1 MDKKNVNANKYYP
14 MGDLQNVLD
23 SKQIILY
30 CIFVQLLHG
39 EDKMQQYHYPLE
51 DGFTE
56 RIHTPGGVRSLVE
69 GSLLMKLL
77 RDLDK
82 DGFNVDGPLAE
93 LTALINYVT
102 SSQMSM
108 QDLQTHLDYCAE
120 QLRKQ
125 TR

>member
-1 MDKKNVNANKYYP
+1 
-14 MGDLQNVLD
+14 
-23 SKQIILY
+23 
-30 CIFVQLLHG
+30 
-39 EDKMQQYHYPLE
+39 MQQYHYPLE

-69 GSLLMKLL
+69 GSHLMKLL

-108 QDLQTHLDYCAE
+108 RDLQTHLDYCAE

-125 TR
+125 TRSGLHLPIGVLLFTFALNLQRTPLVPY

>member
-1 MDKKNVNANKYYP
+1 MDKKAVNTNRYYLS
-14 MGDLQNVLD
+14 GNLQNVLD
-23 SKQIILY
+23 SKQIICY
-30 CIFVQLLHG
+30 CINIQLLHG
-39 EDKMQQYHYPLE
+39 EDKMQRYHYPLE

-69 GSLLMKLL
+69 G
-77 RDLDK
+77 
-82 DGFNVDGPLAE
+82 FNVDGPLAE

-108 QDLQTHLDYCAE
+108 RDLQTHLDYCAE

>member
-1 MDKKNVNANKYYP
+1 
-14 MGDLQNVLD
+14 
-23 SKQIILY
+23 
-30 CIFVQLLHG
+30 
-39 EDKMQQYHYPLE
+39 MQRYHYPLV

-56 RIHTPGGVRSLVE
+56 RIHTPEGVRSLVE
-69 GSLLMKLL
+69 GSHLMKLL

-108 QDLQTHLDYCAE
+108 RDLQTHLDYCAE

>member
-1 MDKKNVNANKYYP
+1 
-14 MGDLQNVLD
+14 
-23 SKQIILY
+23 
-30 CIFVQLLHG
+30 
-39 EDKMQQYHYPLE
+39 MQQYHYPLE

-69 GSLLMKLL
+69 GSHLMKLL
-77 RDLDK
+77 RDLEK

-93 LTALINYVT
+93 LINYVT

>member
-1 MDKKNVNANKYYP
+1 
-14 MGDLQNVLD
+14 
-23 SKQIILY
+23 
-30 CIFVQLLHG
+30 
-39 EDKMQQYHYPLE
+39 MQQYHYPLE
-51 DGFTE
+51 EGFTE
-56 RIHTPGGVRSLVE
+56 RIHTPGGVRSLAE
-69 GSLLMKLL
+69 GSHLMKLL

-108 QDLQTHLDYCAE
+108 RDLQTHLDYCAE

>member
-1 MDKKNVNANKYYP
+1 
-14 MGDLQNVLD
+14 
-23 SKQIILY
+23 
-30 CIFVQLLHG
+30 
-39 EDKMQQYHYPLE
+39 MQQYHYPLE
-51 DGFTE
+51 DGFTK

-69 GSLLMKLL
+69 GSHLMKLL

-108 QDLQTHLDYCAE
+108 RDLQTHLDYCAE

>member
-1 MDKKNVNANKYYP
+1 MDKKAVNTNRYYLS
-14 MGDLQNVLD
+14 GNLQNVLD
-23 SKQIILY
+23 SKQIICY
-30 CIFVQLLHG
+30 CINIQLLHG
-39 EDKMQQYHYPLE
+39 EDKMQRYHYPLE

-69 GSLLMKLL
+69 GSHLMKLL

>member
-1 MDKKNVNANKYYP
+1 
-14 MGDLQNVLD
+14 
-23 SKQIILY
+23 
-30 CIFVQLLHG
+30 
-39 EDKMQQYHYPLE
+39 MQQYHYPLE

-56 RIHTPGGVRSLVE
+56 RIHTPRGVRSLVE
-69 GSLLMKLL
+69 GSHLMKLL

-108 QDLQTHLDYCAE
+108 RDLQTHLDYCAE

>member
-1 MDKKNVNANKYYP
+1 
-14 MGDLQNVLD
+14 
-23 SKQIILY
+23 
-30 CIFVQLLHG
+30 
-39 EDKMQQYHYPLE
+39 MQRYHYPLE

-69 GSLLMKLL
+69 RSHLMKLL

-108 QDLQTHLDYCAE
+108 RDLQTHLDYCAE